1 MALQR
6 PPERVERAFS
16 MSDTY
21 NNVPMSDG
29 MAAKTE
35 KEDGFWSG
43 PKLVVLGFVTL
54 GVAFA
59 LLWSMA
65 QGIIGPTFHNSN
77 VGHEVHF
84 LQPGGG
90 PFD

>member
-1 MALQR
+1 
-6 PPERVERAFS
+6 

-21 NNVPMSDG
+21 NNVPMSDS
-29 MAAKTE
+29 MAARTE
-35 KEDGFWSG
+35 KEDAFWSG
-43 PKLVVLGFVTL
+43 PKLIVLSFVTL
-54 GVAFA
+54 IVAFA

-65 QGIIGPTFHNSN
+65 EGIIGPTQHGST

-90 PFD
+90 PLD

>member
-1 MALQR
+1 
-6 PPERVERAFS
+6 

-21 NNVPMSDG
+21 NNVPMSER
-29 MAAKTE
+29 MASRTD
-35 KEDGFWSG
+35 KEDAFWTG
-43 PKLVVLGFVTL
+43 PKLILLGFATL

-65 QGIIGPTFHNSN
+65 EGIIGPTQHDSN
-77 VGHEVHF
+77 EGHEVHF

-90 PFD
+90 RLD

>member
-1 MALQR
+1 
-6 PPERVERAFS
+6 

-29 MAAKTE
+29 MAARTE
-35 KEDGFWSG
+35 KEDTFWTG
-43 PKLVVLGFVTL
+43 PKLVVLGFATL
-54 GVAFA
+54 AVAFA

-65 QGIIGPTFHNSN
+65 EGIIGPAQHNTN
-77 VGHEVHF
+77 EGHEVHF

-90 PFD
+90 RFD

>member
-1 MALQR
+1 
-6 PPERVERAFS
+6 

-21 NNVPMSDG
+21 NNVPMSDS
-29 MAAKTE
+29 MAARTE

-43 PKLVVLGFVTL
+43 PKLVLLSFATL
-54 GVAFA
+54 GLAFA

-65 QGIIGPTFHNSN
+65 EGIVGPTQHDASF
-77 VGHEVHF
+77 GHEQHM

-90 PFD
+90 PLD

>member
-1 MALQR
+1 
-6 PPERVERAFS
+6 

-21 NNVPMSDG
+21 NNVPMSDR
-29 MAAKTE
+29 MADRTE
-35 KEDGFWSG
+35 KEDTFWSG
-43 PKLVVLGFVTL
+43 PKLVLLSFATL
-54 GVAFA
+54 AVVFA

-65 QGIIGPTFHNSN
+65 EGIIGPTRHNTN
-77 VGHEVHF
+77 EGDEVHF

>member
-1 MALQR
+1 
-6 PPERVERAFS
+6 

-21 NNVPMSDG
+21 NNVPMSDS
-29 MAAKTE
+29 MAARTE
-35 KEDGFWSG
+35 KEDAFWTG
-43 PKLVVLGFVTL
+43 PKLILLSFATL

-65 QGIIGPTFHNSN
+65 QGIIGPTPHDTTFGQEQHM
-77 VGHEVHF
+77 

-90 PFD
+90 PLD

>member
-1 MALQR
+1 
-6 PPERVERAFS
+6 

-21 NNVPMSDG
+21 NNVPMSES
-29 MAAKTE
+29 MAARTE
-35 KEDGFWSG
+35 KEDTFWSG
-43 PKLVVLGFVTL
+43 PKLIVLSFATL
-54 GVAFA
+54 AVAFT

-65 QGIIGPTFHNSN
+65 QGIIGPTQHIETD
-77 VGHEVHF
+77 GHEQHF